1 MVKHEV
7 YVATNDKGEVLYI
20 GQGRIGRSQH
30 CNSGVSH
37 VYELNR
43 MHFSGEVINVEVV
56 RSGLD
61 KKEAEKAELK
71 LIQDLRPSLNVVHTD
86 LAYKGRLM
94 QAQEAIM
101 FNKYVRLFLSDFKS
115 YSDQNTEMRTYDETI
130 AKYPLKCF
138 LSRDGVL
145 MSKKDRYHAL
155 NTTKQRAG
163 KGKYKKLSKIFELC
177 GVQRLRIRQDFIDSF
192 DEWYKEKYEK

>member
-1 MVKHEV
+1 MKREV
-7 YVATNDKGEVLYI
+7 YIATNDKGEVLYI

-43 MHFSGEVINVEVV
+43 MHFSGEAINVDVV
-56 RSGLD
+56 KSGLD
-61 KKEAEKAELK
+61 KKEAERIELK
-71 LIQDLRPSLNVVHTD
+71 LIQDLRSSLNVVHTD
-86 LAYKGRLM
+86 LAYKGRLL